1 MTWVFVIGNRNMKH
15 LCDQRQLMTR
25 GKIQTGYL
33 FFPNG
38 RKLVVHVEKK
48 AMKLELNPM
57 LLIEMQIG

>member
-1 MTWVFVIGNRNMKH
+1 MTWVFVIGTRNMKH
-15 LCDQRQLMTR
+15 LCDQQLMTR

-38 RKLVVHVEKK
+38 RKLVVLVEKK